1 MEFYNMCL
9 VDQFCKI
16 DDFSKEFEPKL
27 NKRLISSGAK
37 MRNRECK
44 MSLSERMLIMIM
56 FHAYGY
62 RNFKTFYIDYISK
75 HCTDIFPNLLS
86 YNRFVELEPSLLLAL
101 TVFLYT
107 QKGKCTGISFI
118 DSTSIKVCLK
128 SRAKKNKVF
137 GKIAG
142 WGKSSVDW
150 FYGLKLHIIVNDE
163 GELLAF
169 CITSGNTDDRVPVR
183 GMTKNIFGKMFGDK
197 GYLSRD
203 LFFDLLENGTFLYTT
218 LKKNMKNKFM
228 NISDKILLRK
238 RVIVETVNDQLKNIS
253 QIEHSRH
260 RSVINCFVNI
270 IAGLIAYCFQSKKPT
285 LGLEKNIMLPALG

>member
-1 MEFYNMCL
+1 M
-9 VDQFCKI
+9 
-16 DDFSKEFEPKL
+16 
-27 NKRLISSGAK
+27 
-37 MRNRECK
+37 
-44 MSLSERMLIMIM
+44 
-56 FHAYGY
+56 
-62 RNFKTFYIDYISK
+62 
-75 HCTDIFPNLLS
+75 
-86 YNRFVELEPSLLLAL
+86 

-107 QKGKCTGISFI
+107 QRGKCTGISFI

-137 GKIAG
+137 GNIAG

-163 GELLAF
+163 GDLLAF

-183 GMTKNIFGKMFGDK
+183 GMTNDIFGKLFGDK
-197 GYLSRD
+197 GYISRD
-203 LFFDLLENGTFLYTT
+203 LFLDLLEKGTFLYTT

-228 NISDKILLRK
+228 NISDKMLLRK

-270 IAGLIAYCFQSKKPT
+270 IAGLVAYCFQPKKPS
-285 LGLEKNIMLPALG
+285 LGLNKKEMLPISV